1 MENYA
6 HGTVS
11 YMLYNPEKGK
21 VKSLGDQL
29 QEKEKYIYD
38 LETKVKVNQGN
49 RIVDEKNFAES
60 NMAIKALEDALR
72 EKDQAMER
80 ERERF
85 QAELEVER
93 KKRTEFEIQVNNPE
107 EGNIFSFSKISHF
120 LERILMEHT
129 ELICSLESKLF
140 FISIRSIRTCSRK

>member
-1 MENYA
+1 MENVACFYSNM
-6 HGTVS
+6 TF
-11 YMLYNPEKGK
+11 
-21 VKSLGDQL
+21 Q
-29 QEKEKYIYD
+29 
-38 LETKVKVNQGN
+38 VNQGN

-85 QAELEVER
+85 NTELEIER

-107 EGNIFSFSKISHF
+107 EGIENLQH
-120 LERILMEHT
+120 
-129 ELICSLESKLF
+129 
-140 FISIRSIRTCSRK
+140 

>member
-1 MENYA
+1 M
-6 HGTVS
+6 
-11 YMLYNPEKGK
+11 
-21 VKSLGDQL
+21 GDQL

-85 QAELEVER
+85 QAELDVER
-93 KKRTEFEIQVNNPE
+93 KKRTEFEIQINNPE
-107 EGNIFSFSKISHF
+107 EGNFCLKVY
-120 LERILMEHT
+120 LPLV
-129 ELICSLESKLF
+129 LF
-140 FISIRSIRTCSRK
+140 